1 MATDSSSMEVVE
13 AKFSNSRDST
23 RGININQQKVS
34 SSPPHD
40 VLVEESSVAGKRKR
54 EELIGKLGETELAQ
68 RPLDPFHDT
77 EEEIQNT
84 TTNNNKN
91 DSTVERINNTMNDP
105 APFDEQDETF
115 KGEEDDDSDDKEEEN
130 VEDNDDDAD
139 DDKEDDVKVIDLN
152 EEQFFSAPSF
162 TPEEMAKVEPRI
174 LEMIAGPFQNLEA
187 NGYETYTKYLQEREQ
202 KRDRHSKAQLE
213 KMQQAL
219 QDATIRGDPREYQTA
234 LFEIAKTKNT
244 IVNLGTGFGKTLIAL
259 LCIRHFSPDF
269 DEGKQTLF
277 LVPSVALAI
286 QQSATLRANL
296 PGFSVQ
302 TACYASSNSDASRRA
317 LGKANVIVATHGA
330 VSGKGIGVCVYGP
343 RTCATHTQTQTC
355 LTLSLSHRSMTCSC
369 TTQIS
374 SK

>member
-1 MATDSSSMEVVE
+1 MATDSSAEDVA

-23 RGININQQKVS
+23 GTNQGKV

-40 VLVEESSVAGKRKR
+40 DDVVEESSSDVRKRKS
-54 EELIGKLGETELAQ
+54 EELFDELGETELAQ
-68 RPLDPFHDT
+68 RTLNPFHDA
-77 EEEIQNT
+77 EEEIQNNNT
-84 TTNNNKN
+84 TTVNPNNTNRKN
-91 DSTVERINNTMNDP
+91 DPMNDP
-105 APFDEQDETF
+105 MNVPFDEQDENI
-115 KGEEDDDSDDKEEEN
+115 KGEDDASDDKKEKN
-130 VEDNDDDAD
+130 GYDY
-139 DDKEDDVKVIDLN
+139 DDKEDDDEKVVDFN

-174 LEMIAGPFQNLEA
+174 RKMIADPFQKLEA
-187 NGYETYTKYLQEREQ
+187 NGYEIFTKYLKEREQ
-202 KRDRHSKAQLE
+202 KKDRNYKAQRG
-213 KMQQAL
+213 KMQQSFE
-219 QDATIRGDPREYQTA
+219 DATIRGDPREYQRA

-269 DEGKQTLF
+269 EQGKQTVF

-286 QQSATLRANL
+286 QQSATLHANL
-296 PGFSVQ
+296 PGFSVH

-330 VSGKGIGVCVYGP
+330 VSEKGLKCVYVWSHEH
-343 RTCATHTQTQTC
+343 ATHTC
-355 LTLSLSHRSMTCSC
+355 LTLSLTHTHTHRSMTCSC

>member
-1 MATDSSSMEVVE
+1 MRTDSTSSVVA

-23 RGININQQKVS
+23 QGTTNHEKA
-34 SSPPHD
+34 SSPAHD
-40 VLVEESSVAGKRKR
+40 VVEESSNVCKRKR
-54 EELIGKLGETELAQ
+54 EELDGKLGETELAKQ
-68 RPLDPFHDT
+68 TLNLFHDT
-77 EEEIQNT
+77 EEEEIQNSNN
-84 TTNNNKN
+84 NNNKSN
-91 DSTVERINNTMNDP
+91 DTLEQNTIMTDP
-105 APFDEQDETF
+105 VPFDEQDGNSKEQ
-115 KGEEDDDSDDKEEEN
+115 DNDSDDKEEEN
-130 VEDNDDDAD
+130 GENTAVEDDAD
-139 DDKEDDVKVIDLN
+139 DDEDDEKVVDFN

-162 TPEEMAKVEPRI
+162 TLEEMAKVEPRI
-174 LEMIAGPFQNLEA
+174 QEMIAGPFQSLET
-187 NGYETYTKYLQEREQ
+187 NGYATYIKYLREREQ
-202 KRDRHSKAQLE
+202 KKDKQFKAQLL

-269 DEGKQTLF
+269 DQGKQTLF

-296 PGFSVQ
+296 PDFSVQ

-330 VSGKGIGVCVYGP
+330 VSEK
-343 RTCATHTQTQTC
+343 
-355 LTLSLSHRSMTCSC
+355 
-369 TTQIS
+369 
-374 SK
+374 KD

>member
-1 MATDSSSMEVVE
+1 MNDSSAVA

-23 RGININQQKVS
+23 GINHEKV
-34 SSPPHD
+34 PKPLHD
-40 VLVEESSVAGKRKR
+40 YVEESSGVCKRKR
-54 EELIGKLGETELAQ
+54 KEFFGKLGETELAQ
-68 RPLDPFHDT
+68 RTLNPFHDT
-77 EEEIQNT
+77 AEEIQN
-84 TTNNNKN
+84 NN
-91 DSTVERINNTMNDP
+91 INTEQNTTMNDP
-105 APFDEQDETF
+105 APFDEQDGNI
-115 KGEEDDDSDDKEEEN
+115 KDQDDDNSDDKEEEN
-130 VEDNDDDAD
+130 DDDD
-139 DDKEDDVKVIDLN
+139 ENDKEDDEKAIDPTL
-152 EEQFFSAPSF
+152 FFSAPAF
-162 TPEEMAKVEPRI
+162 TAKEMAKVEPRI
-174 LEMIAGPFQNLEA
+174 REMIAGPFQSLEA
-187 NGYETYTKYLQEREQ
+187 NGYETFMKYLREREQ
-202 KRDRHSKAQLE
+202 KRDRHSKAQLQ

-269 DEGKQTLF
+269 DQGKQTLF

-296 PGFSVQ
+296 PNFSVQ

-330 VSGKGIGVCVYGP
+330 VSEKGIGVCVCMLESAPSGEGGSARRASAACSNLLVYLRAQGH
-343 RTCATHTQTQTC
+343 ATHTSC
-355 LTLSLSHRSMTCSC
+355 LTLSHRSMTCSC

>member
-1 MATDSSSMEVVE
+1 MTTDSSSMEVVDD

-23 RGININQQKVS
+23 EGINININIDDKKVS
-34 SSPPHD
+34 SSAAPHD
-40 VLVEESSVAGKRKR
+40 VPVVEESSNVSKRKR
-54 EELIGKLGETELAQ
+54 DELIGKLGETELAQ
-68 RPLDPFHDT
+68 RTLNPFHDT

-84 TTNNNKN
+84 HTNNTTDTAEQLK
-91 DSTVERINNTMNDP
+91 TTMNDP
-105 APFDEQDETF
+105 IPFDEQDENG
-115 KGEEDDDSDDKEEEN
+115 KEEDDGGGDDDDKEVEN
-130 VEDNDDDAD
+130 IDDNNNDDDD
-139 DDKEDDVKVIDLN
+139 DDKEDDVKVIDFN
-152 EEQFFSAPSF
+152 EAQFFSAPSF
-162 TPEEMAKVEPRI
+162 TPKEMAKIEPRI

-187 NGYETYTKYLQEREQ
+187 NGYETFTKYLREREQ
-202 KRDRHSKAQLE
+202 KKDRHSKAQLE

-219 QDATIRGDPREYQTA
+219 QDSTIRGDPREYQTA

-269 DEGKQTLF
+269 DQGKQTLF

-330 VSGKGIGVCVYGP
+330 VSDNGIGVCV
-343 RTCATHTQTQTC
+343 CMCVWTQGHAQ
-355 LTLSLSHRSMTCSC
+355 LILILV
-369 TTQIS
+369 
-374 SK
+374 